1 MKTILNSKKTKI
13 IIGVLV
19 LLFMG
24 LYEWILNT
32 SDEFGYRCQTF
43 YNLSKY
49 KLIAVFF
56 HIVTNRV
63 MPPSLHLFSF
73 LFISLIH
80 FFIIDKLFYFF
91 KSY

>member
-1 MKTILNSKKTKI
+1 MITILNSKKNKI

-49 KLIAVFF
+49 KLIAGGEIDIIKNSCFVEEVV
-56 HIVTNRV
+56 IIQL
-63 MPPSLHLFSF
+63 SLEQKWLMRN
-73 LFISLIH
+73 
-80 FFIIDKLFYFF
+80 
-91 KSY
+91 